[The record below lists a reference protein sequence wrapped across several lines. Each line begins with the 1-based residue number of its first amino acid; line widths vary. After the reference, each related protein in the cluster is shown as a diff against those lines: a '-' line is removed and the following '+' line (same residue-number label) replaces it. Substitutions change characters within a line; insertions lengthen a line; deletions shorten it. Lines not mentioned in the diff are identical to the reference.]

1 MKYKDK
7 VYLARQFRKK
17 LTRLESLL
25 WKQLRNR
32 KLLNLKF
39 RRQHIV
45 LNYVVDFYCSELK
58 LAIEIDGEIH
68 KFQKTRDDERDNL
81 LKQKF
86 GLRILRYKNED
97 VLNNTKFIL
106 DDFIER
112 INKYNPS

>member
-1 MKYKDK
+1 MIFIFTPAINAAKRLTKFASK
-7 VYLARQFRKK
+7 REEKTMAIFFFFKNFTKRQNA
-17 LTRLESLL
+17 LPA
-25 WKQLRNR
+25 N
-32 KLLNLKF
+32 
-39 RRQHIV
+39 
-45 LNYVVDFYCSELK
+45 
-58 LAIEIDGEIH
+58 
-68 KFQKTRDDERDNL
+68 NL